1 MVERYILEGRVVT
14 MDDRSTVHDTGRVYV
29 DGAAIAAVR
38 PAAKPAPAGWDDAPV
53 VRTGDTLFPGLIE
66 LHNHLSY
73 DALPLWQVPQ
83 RFDNRG
89 QWMRHR
95 DYRRFVSGP
104 AAVLGRTG
112 GFLEAVVRYVEAKC
126 LVGGVTTSQ
135 GMTLAS
141 NMGIRRFYKG
151 LVRNVEDGG
160 GDEALPPAGTRVAD
174 VESGNARAFLKA
186 LERKRGASLLLHLAE
201 GVDDAAREHFTSL
214 RIGPDEW
221 AITPALAG
229 IHCAG
234 LSGRD
239 FQIFRARGGSM
250 VWSPLSNL
258 LLYGGTVD
266 IQRAADERLP
276 IALGSD
282 WSPSG
287 SKNLLGE
294 LKVAWLLSEARG
306 GVFSARDLVAMATIN
321 PARIL
326 KWDSAVGSIEPG
338 KRADLIAVDG
348 RRGDPY
354 EHLLTAR
361 ETALTLVVL
370 DGVPRCGQPRLM
382 TPFTDGRT
390 TEQRTIGG
398 ADRVIDLTD
407 AAADPLLGALSLSEA
422 ETRLAQGLR
431 DLPELARVLENPITA
446 STALGASDGATPG
459 VWYLELDHED
469 EIGMSDRPA
478 IGGLDVWKGS
488 GNGSGAHVPLWALG
502 AADPL
507 SDVLAPLDLDPLTV
521 ADDERY
527 IDRMAGVPELTDE
540 AFEVVRGLA
549 RLNGHPRPTRRQTGG
564 GAGPAAPGSGPSGG
578 PGGPV
583 APGVPGGRPD
593 VALGEAAAGT
603 ATGAT
608 LSQFLAGIG
617 HGTLTLADR
626 TVLVD
631 QALVMI
637 EQCYVHRVLKQ
648 AMHAV
653 DPVQRL
659 RLLRARLAMLDEED
673 RGPEVAFH
681 RELGDI
687 FASVRDLHTNYLLP
701 APFRGRTAFLPFL
714 VERYVDPP
722 TDPPTDPP
730 ADTGGDGGGEHFVV
744 TKVAT
749 GMVHPTFVPE
759 VEVLHWNGM
768 PVRRAVEANAR
779 QQGGSN
785 EDAGFARGLDA
796 LTIRPMVRSLPPDE
810 DWVVVT
816 YRGLDGVD
824 REIRLDWQVA
834 TSSADGS
841 DGTGL
846 GRGGDGSGVV
856 GRTGRAGLDVAGLAA
871 QGTDIGVQ
879 AVNEVKKAMF
889 APRAVEAEADIA
901 SATVDVSRVAV
912 GAADVATSMPT
923 VFRARPVT
931 TPSGTFGH
939 IRIFTFSVDDADAFV
954 AEFVRLAAA
963 LPQDGLV
970 VDVRGNGGGLIHASE
985 RLLQVLTPR
994 HISPEPTQMT
1004 TTPLMLDL
1012 CRRHAPSPLDATF
1025 DLSPWV
1031 ESLRLAVSTGAQY
1044 SNAFGITE
1052 EDSANAVGQRY
1063 HGPVVLVTD
1072 ALCYSATDIFAA
1084 GFQDHGVGPMLGVDG
1099 NTGAGGANVWTHDLF
1114 KLLLDTPAN
1123 PDSPFVD
1130 LPAGA
1135 GFRASVRR
1143 TLRVGDRAGTPVED
1157 LGVVPDERHHLTR
1170 NDILGANDDLLAR
1183 AGDLLAGRP
1192 SFVLALDEAAAVRA
1206 DGRVRL
1212 RLTTAGLDRVD
1223 VAFDGRPVASLDVTD
1238 RTSTHTLRPPAPG
1251 PSTLDLAGWS
1261 AGTVVAR
1268 RHEPI

>member
-14 MDDRSTVHDTGRVYV
+14 MDDRSTVHDTGRVFV
-29 DGAAIAAVR
+29 DGTTIAEVR
-38 PAAKPAPAGWDDAPV
+38 PAAEPAPDGWDDVPV
-53 VRTGDTLFPGLIE
+53 VRTGDTLYPGLIE

-73 DALPLWQVPQ
+73 DALPLWQVPR

-174 VESGNARAFLKA
+174 VESGNARAFLAA

-201 GVDDAAREHFTSL
+201 GVDDAARKHFRSL

-221 AITPALAG
+221 AITPALGG

-234 LSGRD
+234 LAGRD

-306 GVFSARDLVAMATIN
+306 DVFSGRDLVAMATIN

-326 KWDSAVGSIEPG
+326 KWDTAVGSIEAG
-338 KRADLIAVDG
+338 KRADIIAVDG
-348 RRGDPY
+348 RRDDPY
-354 EHLLTAR
+354 EHLLKAR

-382 TPFTDGRT
+382 APFADGRA
-390 TEQRTIGG
+390 TERRTVGG
-398 ADRVIDLTD
+398 ADRVLDLTD
-407 AAADPLLGALSLSEA
+407 ASADPLVGALSLGEA
-422 ETRLAQGLR
+422 ETRLTEGLR

-446 STALGASDGATPG
+446 GAALGSSDGTTPG

-469 EIGMSDRPA
+469 EVGMSDRPA
-478 IGGLDVWKGS
+478 LGGLDVWDGS
-488 GNGSGAHVPLWALG
+488 GDGAGAHVPLWALG

-507 SDVLAPLDLDPLTV
+507 SEVLAPLALDPLTV

-527 IDRMAGVPELTDE
+527 IDRMSGVPELTDE

-549 RLNGHPRPTRRQTGG
+549 RLYGHPRLTRRPAG
-564 GAGPAAPGSGPSGG
+564 GAGPGSSGEPSGPGPSSPAG
-578 PGGPV
+578 PGHPE
-583 APGVPGGRPD
+583 
-593 VALGEAAAGT
+593 VALGDAAAGT
-603 ATGAT
+603 ATGAS

-617 HGTLTLADR
+617 DGTLTLADR
-626 TVLVD
+626 RALVD

-659 RLLRARLAMLDEED
+659 RLLRARLAMLDEEH
-673 RGPEVAFH
+673 RGPEVPFH

-722 TDPPTDPP
+722 DQ
-730 ADTGGDGGGEHFVV
+730 GGTEHFVV
-744 TKVAT
+744 TKVAA
-749 GMVHPTFVPE
+749 GLAHPTFVPE
-759 VEVLHWNGM
+759 VEVLHWNGT

-779 QQGGSN
+779 RQGGSN
-785 EDAGFARGLDA
+785 EDASFARGLDA

-816 YRGLDGVD
+816 YRGLDGVE
-824 REIRLDWQVA
+824 REIRFDWQVA
-834 TSSADGS
+834 TPGSDGT

-846 GRGGDGSGVV
+846 GRGRD
-856 GRTGRAGLDVAGLAA
+856 GRAGPRDVAALAA
-871 QGTDIGVQ
+871 QGTDIEVQ
-879 AVNEVKKAMF
+879 AVNEAKKEMF

-901 SATVDVSRVAV
+901 SAAVDVRRVAV
-912 GAADVATSMPT
+912 GATDVATSMPT

-954 AEFVRLAAA
+954 AEFVRLAGR
-963 LPQDGLV
+963 LPQEGLV
-970 VDVRGNGGGLIHASE
+970 VDVRGNGGGLIYASE

-994 HISPEPTQMT
+994 HITPEPTQMT

-1012 CRRHAPSPLDATF
+1012 CERHDPSPLDATF

-1044 SNAFGITE
+1044 SNAFSITE

-1084 GFQDHGVGPMLGVDG
+1084 GFQDHGIGPVLGVDG

-1123 PDSPFVD
+1123 PDNPFVD

-1170 NDILGANDDLLAR
+1170 ADVMGANDDLLAR
-1183 AGDLLAGRP
+1183 AGELLAGRP
-1192 SFVLALDEAAAVRA
+1192 SYTLVLDGPAEVRP
-1206 DGRVRL
+1206 DGRVRM

-1223 VAFDGRPVASLDVTD
+1223 VAFDGRPVASVDVTD
-1238 RTSTHTLRPPAPG
+1238 RTSSHTLRPPSSPAGSGSAP
-1251 PSTLDLAGWS
+1251 PSRLGLVGWS
-1261 AGTVVAR
+1261 AGEVVAR
-1268 RHEPI
+1268 RIEPL

>member
-14 MDDRSTVHDTGRVYV
+14 MDDRSTVHDAGRVLV
-29 DGAAIAAVR
+29 DGTTIAAVG
-38 PAAKPAPAGWDDAPV
+38 PAAEPLPDGWDDVPV
-53 VRTGDTLFPGLIE
+53 VRTGDTLYPGLIE

-160 GDEALPPAGTRVAD
+160 DEALPPAGTRVAD
-174 VESGNARAFLKA
+174 VESGNARAFLAA

-201 GVDDAAREHFTSL
+201 GVDEAAREHFTSL
-214 RIGPDEW
+214 RIGPGEW

-258 LLYGGTVD
+258 LLYGGTAD

-306 GVFSARDLVAMATIN
+306 GVFSPRDLVAMATIN

-326 KWDSAVGSIEPG
+326 KWDTAVGSIEAG

-354 EHLLTAR
+354 EHLLKAR
-361 ETALTLVVL
+361 ETALTLVAI
-370 DGVPRCGQPRLM
+370 DGVPRYGQPRLM
-382 TPFTDGRT
+382 APFTDGRT
-390 TEQRTIGG
+390 TERRTVAG
-398 ADRVIDLTD
+398 ADRVVDLTD
-407 AAADPLLGALSLSEA
+407 ESADPLVGALSLGDA
-422 ETRLAQGLR
+422 ENRLAEGLR

-446 STALGASDGATPG
+446 GAAIGASDGTTPG

-469 EIGMSDRPA
+469 EVGMFDRPSL
-478 IGGLDVWKGS
+478 GGLDVWNGS
-488 GNGSGAHVPLWALG
+488 GNGNGNGDRAHAPLWARG

-507 SDVLAPLDLDPLTV
+507 SEVLAPLALDPLTV

-549 RLNGHPRPTRRQTGG
+549 RLYGHPRPTRRATGG
-564 GAGPAAPGSGPSGG
+564 ARGNGGLSGTGPTPAGPG
-578 PGGPV
+578 
-583 APGVPGGRPD
+583 APGVPASPGHPE
-593 VALGEAAAGT
+593 VALGDAAAGT

-617 HGTLTLADR
+617 DGALTLADR
-626 TVLVD
+626 LVLVD

-659 RLLRARLAMLDEED
+659 RLLRARLARLDEAH

-722 TDPPTDPP
+722 EQ
-730 ADTGGDGGGEHFVV
+730 GGNEHFVV
-744 TKVAT
+744 TKVAA
-749 GMVHPTFVPE
+749 GLAHPTFVPE
-759 VEVLHWNGM
+759 VEVLHWNGT

-779 QQGGSN
+779 QQAGSN
-785 EDAGFARGLDA
+785 DDASFARGLDA
-796 LTIRPMVRSLPPDE
+796 LTIRPMVRTLPPDE

-824 REIRLDWQVA
+824 REIRHDWQVA
-834 TSSADGS
+834 TPGADGS
-841 DGTGL
+841 GGTGL
-846 GRGGDGSGVV
+846 G
-856 GRTGRAGLDVAGLAA
+856 TGRAARAGAPDVSVLAA
-871 QGTDIGVQ
+871 QGTDIEVQ
-879 AVNEVKKAMF
+879 AVNEVKKEMF
-889 APRAVEAEADIA
+889 APRAVEAAADIA
-901 SATVDVSRVAV
+901 SAAVDVRRVAV
-912 GAADVATSMPT
+912 GAEDVATSMPT
-923 VFRARPVT
+923 VFRARPVA

-954 AEFVRLAAA
+954 AEFVRLAGK
-963 LPQDGLV
+963 LPQEGLV
-970 VDVRGNGGGLIHASE
+970 VDVRGNGGGLIYASE
-985 RLLQVLTPR
+985 RLLQVLTPH
-994 HISPEPTQMT
+994 HITPEPTQMT

-1012 CRRHAPSPLDATF
+1012 CERHDPSPLDATF

-1052 EDSANAVGQRY
+1052 ADSANAVGQRY

-1084 GFQDHGVGPMLGVDG
+1084 GFQDHGIGPVLGVDG

-1114 KLLLDTPAN
+1114 KLLLDTPPN
-1123 PDSPFVD
+1123 PDSPFTD

-1170 NDILGANDDLLAR
+1170 IDIMGANDDLLAR
-1183 AGDLLAGRP
+1183 AGELLAGRP
-1192 SFVLALDEAAAVRA
+1192 SYTLALDEPPEVRP

-1238 RTSTHTLRPPAPG
+1238 RTSTHTLRPPAA
-1251 PSTLDLAGWS
+1251 AGSGSRSPARLGLVGW
-1261 AGTVVAR
+1261 ATGEVVAR
-1268 RHEPI
+1268 RTEAL